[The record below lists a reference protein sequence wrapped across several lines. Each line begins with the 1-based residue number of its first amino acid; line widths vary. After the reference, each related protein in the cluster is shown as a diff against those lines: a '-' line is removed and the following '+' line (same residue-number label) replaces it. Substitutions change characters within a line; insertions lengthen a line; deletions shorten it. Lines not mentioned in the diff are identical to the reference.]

1 MIHIMSR
8 NLTEIDRNSIGIR
21 TKIGIGIEI
30 QKAQSNLYVPKVR
43 QGTKQVMTQSP
54 MSSQHPSSPEA
65 HSAGGA
71 AAPSAGGCPSLG
83 GLMDVL

>member
-30 QKAQSNLYVPKVR
+30 
-43 QGTKQVMTQSP
+43 
-54 MSSQHPSSPEA
+54 
-65 HSAGGA
+65 
-71 AAPSAGGCPSLG
+71 
-83 GLMDVL
+83 

>member
-21 TKIGIGIEI
+21 TKIGIEI

-65 HSAGGA
+65 HSAGAGGA